1 MTFFKVKFAKNEAD
15 LLHKSA
21 FIVQKGE
28 KGQSWWFHHSFSII
42 FCFIWML
49 YVGVRMVRQK
59 SSGLKHFSNMSKN
72 FRLSP
77 KITSELTWT
86 AVLNQNKAF
95 SWRQEFNS
103 TLKCQKSEYTEHF
116 LSDMIFL
123 EMAFWKMY
131 FWASKGQC
139 SVMTSSKNI
148 QKVYL
153 GPPKGLESLVIKQF
167 CWISYPLFWTF

>member
-1 MTFFKVKFAKNEAD
+1 MAVLSVFLHHILLHFNVTCRGANGQAKKFWSQTFFKY
-15 LLHKSA
+15 
-21 FIVQKGE
+21 VQKFSA
-28 KGQSWWFHHSFSII
+28 QSKNYIRIDLNGCFEPKQSF
-42 FCFIWML
+42 F
-49 YVGVRMVRQK
+49 
-59 SSGLKHFSNMSKN
+59 LKTRVQFNIEMSK
-72 FRLSP
+72 
-77 KITSELTWT
+77 KWD
-86 AVLNQNKAF
+86 F
-95 SWRQEFNS
+95 SR
-103 TLKCQKSEYTEHF
+103 KSEYTEHF

-167 CWISYPLFWTF
+167 CWIRYPLFWTF